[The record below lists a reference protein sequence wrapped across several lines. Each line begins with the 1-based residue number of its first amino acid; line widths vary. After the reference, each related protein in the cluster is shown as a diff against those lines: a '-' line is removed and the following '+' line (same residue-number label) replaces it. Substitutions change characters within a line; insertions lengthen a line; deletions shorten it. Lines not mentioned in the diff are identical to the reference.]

1 MAEPILRHTSFA
13 STRPQ
18 GLRYEQLPL
27 RLWRKAKKLGV
38 WNPDDL
44 DFTRDAQDWAR
55 FSDEEKDLLL
65 RLDSLFVA
73 GEESVTL
80 DLLPLIQT
88 IAREGRVEEEMYLTS
103 FLFEEAKHV
112 DFFRR
117 FLNEVARET
126 SDLSRYHSPIYR
138 RIFYEEL
145 PAALGALLTDPSPV
159 AQARASVTYNM
170 IVEGV
175 LAETGYH
182 AYFDMLERNDL
193 LPGFRQGISLLKRD
207 ESRHMAYGVF
217 LISRLVAEHE
227 EVWPEVERRM
237 GELLE
242 PAIQLIYEL
251 FSAYETVPFGLKLET
266 FVEYAMTQFN
276 RRFARIE
283 KAREQTVEQIYR
295 AEDSDMAI

>member
-1 MAEPILRHTSFA
+1 MRRDSFA
-13 STRPQ
+13 STRPR
-18 GLRYEQLPL
+18 GLSYDQLPL
-27 RLWRKAKKLGV
+27 RLWRKAKRLGV

-44 DFTRDAQDWAR
+44 DFTRDVRDWAR
-55 FSDEEKDLLL
+55 LADDERDLLL
-65 RLDSLFVA
+65 RLNSLFLA

-88 IAREGRVEEEMYLTS
+88 VAQEGRVEEEMYLTS

-117 FLNEVARET
+117 FLDEVARES
-126 SDLSRYHSPIYR
+126 SDLSRYHSPAYR

-145 PAALGALLTDPSPV
+145 PAALGALATDSSPV
-159 AQARASVTYNM
+159 SQARASVTYNM

-193 LPGFRQGISLLKRD
+193 LPGFRQGIGLLKRD
-207 ESRHMAYGVF
+207 ESRHLAYGVF
-217 LISRLVAEHE
+217 LISRLVAAHE
-227 EVWPEVERRM
+227 TVWPAVERRM

-242 PAIQLIYEL
+242 PALQLIHEL
-251 FSAYETVPFGLKLET
+251 FAAYEVVPFGLRLET
-266 FVEYAMTQFN
+266 FVEYAMAQFG

-283 KAREQTVEQIYR
+283 RARGQTLEQILG
-295 AEDSDMAI
+295 AADPEETDAG

>member
-1 MAEPILRHTSFA
+1 MLHTTFA

-18 GLRYEQLPL
+18 GLHYEQLPL
-27 RLWRKAKKLGV
+27 RLWRKAKRLGI

-44 DFTRDAQDWAR
+44 DFRRDAEDWAR
-55 FSDEEKDLLL
+55 LAPDEKDLLL
-65 RLDSLFVA
+65 RLNSLFLA

-88 IAREGRVEEEMYLTS
+88 IAREGRIEEEMYLAS

-117 FLNEVARET
+117 FLDEVARES

-145 PAALGALLTDPSPV
+145 PSALGVLATDPSPA
-159 AQARASVTYNM
+159 AQAHASVTYNM

-193 LPGFRQGISLLKRD
+193 LPGFRQGIGLLKRD
-207 ESRHMAYGVF
+207 ESRHLAYGVF
-217 LISRLVAEHE
+217 LISRLVAEHKD
-227 EVWPEVERRM
+227 VWPVVERRM
-237 GELLE
+237 DELLE
-242 PAIQLIYEL
+242 PAIELIHEL
-251 FSAYETVPFGLKLET
+251 FAAYDPVPFGLQLET
-266 FVEYAMTQFN
+266 FVDYAMTQFS
-276 RRFARIE
+276 RRYARIE
-283 KAREQTVEQIYR
+283 KAREQTVEQIYG
-295 AEDSDMAI
+295 AIEGEEEV